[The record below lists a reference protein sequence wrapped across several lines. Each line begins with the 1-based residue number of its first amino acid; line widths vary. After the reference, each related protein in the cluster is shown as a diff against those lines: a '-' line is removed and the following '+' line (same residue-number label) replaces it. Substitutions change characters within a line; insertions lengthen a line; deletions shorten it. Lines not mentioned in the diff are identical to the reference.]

1 MITFVYSSRTRR
13 EGRADCHTALRI
25 LQVIAALLAA
35 ANEHANVITAS
46 IGRASG
52 WLDTDPDQ
60 LVMER
65 LVTQENIVITVSV
78 GNGRAVGPFFTLA
91 PASTMGVISVGAVNA
106 EQVPAFPA
114 QVTSFGTLLYLAS
127 KPLNTSSL
135 PASDKGYGVYFT
147 NASST
152 VTNDACEALP
162 AETPDL
168 SVLITVI
175 RRGGCPINTK
185 ARPLLRLLSTM
196 RLTLS
201 SQLLNVASKGGHVHL
216 LRSRRTR
223 ARQLMH
229 LNHSKIVL
237 MYNSPDAL
245 GLTSDLPIVDT
256 RLAEAVSMRYEDG
269 AKVHTSPPFQ
279 RGLQQVH

>member
-1 MITFVYSSRTRR
+1 MITFVYSARTRR
-13 EGRADCHTALRI
+13 EGRADRHTAIRI
-25 LQVIAALLAA
+25 SQVIAALLAA

-65 LVTQENIVITVSV
+65 LVTQENIVVTVSV
-78 GNGRAVGPFFTLA
+78 GNGRAVGPFLSLA

-114 QVTSFGTLLYLAS
+114 QVTSFGTVLYLAS

-135 PASDKGYGVYFT
+135 PASDKGYRVYFT
-147 NASST
+147 NTSST

-168 SVLITVI
+168 SALITVI

-185 ARPLLRLLSTM
+185 ARPPLLRLLSTR
-196 RLTLS
+196 RLMLLS
-201 SQLLNVASKGGHVHL
+201 
-216 LRSRRTR
+216 
-223 ARQLMH
+223 
-229 LNHSKIVL
+229 
-237 MYNSPDAL
+237 
-245 GLTSDLPIVDT
+245 
-256 RLAEAVSMRYEDG
+256 
-269 AKVHTSPPFQ
+269 
-279 RGLQQVH
+279 